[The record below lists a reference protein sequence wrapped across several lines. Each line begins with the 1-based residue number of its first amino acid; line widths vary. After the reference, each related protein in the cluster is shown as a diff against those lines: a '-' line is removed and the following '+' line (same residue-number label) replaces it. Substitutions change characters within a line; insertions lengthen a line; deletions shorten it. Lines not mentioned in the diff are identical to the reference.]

1 MAALELGH
9 LDNYMQIKK
18 IGEGAQGIIIK
29 AERKGRPGEFVAIKK
44 LREKKTDDKNTESN
58 GLSIDTIREIYM
70 LREMNHPNVIN
81 ILDIFGSA
89 QSLYIIMPFAVGD
102 LEQLIQNK
110 DVLLTPG
117 HIKQYMIMLLRGIEY
132 IHHKYILHRD
142 LKPSNCLILGD
153 NTLQIS
159 DFGMAREYG
168 SPNRLLSW
176 QACTIWY
183 RSPELLLGATQYGPG
198 LDQWSAGCIFA
209 ELLLRVPIFGG
220 SDHTEIAQM
229 GRIFRIL
236 GTPNFNPDSGNMK
249 DSAVYWKDY
258 EMLPKFRKYEP
269 NQPYPVDNLFKAC
282 SKSAKELFLGLCRY
296 DPNKRLTAKQALAHT
311 YFAEKPAPT
320 PVNQLPSLLSKSV
333 VSKSSIHEFQSYL
346 V

>member
-1 MAALELGH
+1 MAALEMGN
-9 LDNYMQIKK
+9 DANYKVLCK
-18 IGEGAQGIIIK
+18 IGEGAQGIILK
-29 AERKGRPGEFVAIKK
+29 AVPKANPGQFVAVKK
-44 LREKKTDDKNTESN
+44 LRNAKDKN
-58 GLSIDTIREIYM
+58 GISIDTIREITM
-70 LREMNHPNVIN
+70 LRELNHPNVIN
-81 ILDIFGSA
+81 ILDIFGKS
-89 QSLYIIMPFAVGD
+89 QNLYIIMPFAIGD

-110 DVLLTPG
+110 EVLLTPG
-117 HIKQYMIMLLRGIEY
+117 HIKQYMTMLLRGIEY

-220 SDHTEIAQM
+220 SDHTEIAQI

-236 GTPNFNPDSGNMK
+236 GTPNFNPDSGSAK
-249 DSAVYWKDY
+249 SDKIKSSAVYWKDY

-269 NQPYPVDNLFKAC
+269 NEPYPVDNLLKAC
-282 SKSAKELFLGLCRY
+282 GQSAKDLFLGFVRY
-296 DPNKRLTAKQALAHT
+296 DPNKRLTATQSLAHQ
-311 YFAEKPAPT
+311 YFNEAPEAT
-320 PVNQLPSLLSKSV
+320 PVEQLPNPKSKSPLA
-333 VSKSSIHEFQSYL
+333 SKSTTPQPT